1 MKNSSANSLVNA
13 YENSADLDG
22 RDLVTLISDFLL
34 AGVDTSANTMAFLL
48 YELSRSQEVQENLN
62 KATGDQ
68 NSILNQ
74 DILNQFKWGKAIIKE
89 TLRLHPVS
97 VGVGRYLAHSAVF
110 SGYHVPE
117 GAFDFVGCCPPLL
130 IPGHHQLVEVDAVRF
145 HEEFV

>member
-34 AGVDTSANTMAFLL
+34 AGVDTSANTMTFLL

-117 GAFDFVGCCPPLL
+117 GAFDFLAMHRKLL
-130 IPGHHQLVEVDAVRF
+130 RTHTKL
-145 HEEFV
+145 